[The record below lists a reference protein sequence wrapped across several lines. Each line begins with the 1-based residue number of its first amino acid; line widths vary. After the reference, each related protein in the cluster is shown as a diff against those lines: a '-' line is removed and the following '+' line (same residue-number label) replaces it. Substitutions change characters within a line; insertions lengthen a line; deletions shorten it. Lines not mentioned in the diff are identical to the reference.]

1 MEAKQQPECFVTMET
16 GVCEAAA
23 RAEELLSMPLTRW
36 VQWAIEKAF
45 SRPRPQQRLPAHAV
59 CSPTHS
65 TPRRFLGEVVP
76 ICYFLLFCTYIY
88 NCKETTIYC
97 LLYSCNILKLNFF
110 RFISVGSDWSLGS
123 RCFEERQLLILRN
136 MILYKGLFFGLFS
149 NGGRV
154 CEWVQ
159 GEWGFG

>member
-23 RAEELLSMPLTRW
+23 PAEELLSMPLTRW

-59 CSPTHS
+59 CSPAHS

-76 ICYFLLFCTYIY
+76 ICYFLLLNLQRHTK
-88 NCKETTIYC
+88 NRGDKEASISEHSSLPEKNLQLGVGGSVC
-97 LLYSCNILKLNFF
+97 F
-110 RFISVGSDWSLGS
+110 R
-123 RCFEERQLLILRN
+123 C
-136 MILYKGLFFGLFS
+136 YFS
-149 NGGRV
+149 
-154 CEWVQ
+154 
-159 GEWGFG
+159 FL